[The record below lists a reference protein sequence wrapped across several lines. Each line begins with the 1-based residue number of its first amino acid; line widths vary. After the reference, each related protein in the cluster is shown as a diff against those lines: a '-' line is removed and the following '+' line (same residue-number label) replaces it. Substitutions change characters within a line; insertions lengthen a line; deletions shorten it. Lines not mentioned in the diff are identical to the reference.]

1 MDKKINFNCR
11 LFDGEKVYESVKVEI
26 DNETI
31 TKIMITNKSTEK
43 TNYMML
49 PGLIDAHTHLLS
61 KSHLKKLVKHGVTG
75 NYSVVASNDVKNIKG
90 FPKTWT
96 SYSMA
101 LGGTNNAK
109 TFVENAIINGA
120 DYIKV
125 ILEDKP
131 RMSFSIIKYEV
142 LRDIVKYAHKY
153 GKKVA
158 VHAVT
163 VQDVEKAVK
172 ARADIL
178 IHVPLKEVVPND
190 IVSKI
195 KEQNIAVIPTLI
207 MMKKFSN
214 QWIFGYKK
222 EDYHNAEMS
231 VQRYYEN
238 NIPILVGTDA
248 NIGIFTPK
256 VRFGKGVHQE
266 MELLIDA
273 GIKPID
279 VLKGATSEVSKAF
292 NTPNYGYIKENC
304 KADFIIVNGKP
315 DININDLKNISKVYI
330 DGIMEL

>member
-26 DNETI
+26 KNETI

-43 TNYMML
+43 NNYMML
-49 PGLIDAHTHLLS
+49 PGLIDAHTHLSS
-61 KSHLKKLVKHGVTG
+61 KSHLKKLLKNGVTG
-75 NYSVVASNDVKNIKG
+75 NYSVVASNDVRNIKG

-109 TFVENAIINGA
+109 TFVENAIANGA

-142 LRDIVKYAHKY
+142 LCDIVKYAHKY

-172 ARADIL
+172 AKADIL

-222 EDYHNAEMS
+222 ENYHNAEMS

-248 NIGIFTPK
+248 NIGIFAPK
-256 VRFGKGVHQE
+256 VRFGKDVHEE
-266 MELLIDA
+266 MKLLVNA

-292 NTPNYGYIKENC
+292 NTANYGYIKENC
-304 KADFIIVNGKP
+304 KVDFIIVNGKP
-315 DININDLKNISKVYI
+315 DININELKNISKVYI